1 MIECSKCGE
10 VKQLDQFTKRQTQ
23 CKQCIAEYNAQYHKK
38 NAIAR
43 RDYKL
48 QAKYG
53 ISHDEYLQMLERQEG
68 CCAICQ
74 TSASE
79 EHNQLLV
86 VDHCHTTGNVRE
98 LLCRNCNLSLGNAK
112 DNINILRSMIQYLQR
127 HSEE

>member
-1 MIECSKCGE
+1 MLECSKCGKLKE
-10 VKQLDQFTKRQTQ
+10 LNQFTQRQTQ
-23 CKQCIAEYNAQYHKK
+23 CKQCISEYNAQYHKK
-38 NAIAR
+38 NAISR

-48 QAKYG
+48 KTKYG
-53 ISHDEYLQMLERQEG
+53 ISHNEYLEMLERQEG
-68 CCAICQ
+68 CCAICH

-98 LLCRNCNLSLGNAK
+98 LLCRNCNLALGNAK
-112 DNINILRSMIQYLQR
+112 DNINTLRSMIQYLQR